1 MIVQLGRWVL
11 ENACRQAADWQH
23 RLGDRA
29 PAKVSINVS
38 ARQLAEPDFIAGVEE
53 IITRT
58 GADRSRLVLEVTE
71 TAVLGAGAALDAVR
85 RLRDNGLRVALDD
98 FGTGQSSLSLL
109 LTCPVDILKVDKSFV
124 SGSAADHAGAVIVQ
138 NLIGFTDG
146 LHIEAIAEGVETPE
160 QAQRLHDAGYR
171 FAQGYLFGR
180 PMPPGD
186 VESLLAPAAGVTASV
201 R

>member
-1 MIVQLGRWVL
+1 M
-11 ENACRQAADWQH
+11 
-23 RLGDRA
+23 
-29 PAKVSINVS
+29 
-38 ARQLAEPDFIAGVEE
+38 
-53 IITRT
+53 
-58 GADRSRLVLEVTE
+58 
-71 TAVLGAGAALDAVR
+71 
-85 RLRDNGLRVALDD
+85 ALDD

-109 LTCPVDILKVDKSFV
+109 LNCPVDVLKVDKSFV

-171 FAQGYLFGR
+171 LAQGYLFGR
-180 PMPPGD
+180 PIPAET
-186 VESLLAPAAGVTASV
+186 VEAQLATAAVVPASV